1 MNRADYSVW
10 IWKINIALT
19 SHLKN
24 ASTFVPVIY
33 QYRMSGKILVV
44 DDDEDIL
51 ELLSYN
57 LSKEN
62 YEVQTAE
69 NGLRAVEVAKLFQ
82 PDIILMDIMMPLM
95 DGIQAGK
102 LIKNELKNAHLIY
115 LTARAE
121 EYSEVA
127 AFEVGADD
135 YLTKPIKPRALL
147 SRINAYFRKETEKNQ
162 DSNVLEIGGLIIN
175 KQNYS
180 VTREDGTVKVLP
192 KKEFEILHFLAS
204 HPNKVQSRESLLQ
217 KIWGS
222 DIFVVERTID
232 VHIRKVREKIGD
244 RYIGTL
250 KGVGYMF
257 TAD

>member
-1 MNRADYSVW
+1 MAKKV
-10 IWKINIALT
+10 L
-19 SHLKN
+19 
-24 ASTFVPVIY
+24 VI
-33 QYRMSGKILVV
+33 
-44 DDDEDIL
+44 DDDADIL

-57 LSKEN
+57 LEKEG
-62 YEVQTAE
+62 YEVKSAA
-69 NGLRAVEVAKLFQ
+69 NGLEGIETAKQFM
-82 PDIILMDIMMPLM
+82 PDLILMDIMMPIM
-95 DGIQAGK
+95 DGIEAGK
-102 LIKNELKNAHLIY
+102 IIKNTEKLKHIHLLY

-147 SRINAYFRKETEKNQ
+147 SRINAFFRKETQKSTDEG
-162 DSNVLEIGGLIIN
+162 VLSIAGLIIN
-175 KQNYS
+175 KETYS
-180 VTREDGTVKVLP
+180 VTKEDGSVVVLP
-192 KKEFEILHFLAS
+192 KKEFEILHYLATV
-204 HPNKVQSRESLLQ
+204 PNKVQSRESLLQ

-244 RYIGTL
+244 QYIGTL

-257 TAD
+257 KTDK